1 MSTHEELAVRQVLRG
16 LRFPAERW
24 QVITQAELY
33 GADGHTRSLLHELPR
48 RRYRSTSD
56 VAAAMDEFETSR

>member
-1 MSTHEELAVRQVLRG
+1 MNADGEQAVRHVLRG

-33 GADGHTRSLLHELPR
+33 GADGHTRSLLHALPR

-56 VAAAMDEFETSR
+56 VAAAMDAG